1 MRKERSQTD
10 AGIGD
15 VLIKRF
21 CKIQRSVLLGE
32 ATELL
37 RCRPLTDLGQKPCRT
52 PWSKMESILLG
63 LELNKYRDQGKAELV
78 QPVYDTKAH
87 GSRRIYATMN

>member
-10 AGIGD
+10 TGIGD

-21 CKIQRSVLLGE
+21 WKTRRPVLLGE

-37 RCRPLTDLGQKPCRT
+37 SGRTWTDLGQKPCRM
-52 PWSKMESILLG
+52 PWSKMESICLG
-63 LELNKYRDQGKAELV
+63 LELNKYSDQGKAESV